1 MSASRITLAR
11 PFLAERTVMEL
22 SVFWLLRAS
31 CCFFVMLGVGGCS
44 CLRMLLTALPTLS
57 AHSVSSGLT
66 ADSTLA
72 VISVAGTLPGA
83 KEKFRPFFSKNTSGS
98 LRVLMDDKLITPF
111 VLSKKI
117 SVKQKAAFVAIVFQT
132 CAVDGLWWY

>member
-1 MSASRITLAR
+1 
-11 PFLAERTVMEL
+11 MEL
-22 SVFWLLRAS
+22 SVFWLLRAF

-44 CLRMLLTALPTLS
+44 RLRMLLTALPTVS
-57 AHSVSSGLT
+57 ARSVSSGLT

-83 KEKFRPFFSKNTSGS
+83 KEKFRPSFSKNTSGS
-98 LRVLMDDKLITPF
+98 LRVLDDKLITPF

-117 SVKQKAAFVAIVFQT
+117 SVKQKASFVAIVFQT
-132 CAVDGLWWY
+132 WLLTVLLGIESLLVEYL